1 MTKKIRLRDFQEH
14 LTARLAGAAK
24 GEAPATLLGIL
35 SGGEH
40 WLCALPDAG
49 EILPTPALTA
59 VPLTRPWFAG
69 IVNIRGN
76 LHAVTDFSAFRGGP
90 PTPANP
96 LSRLLLIGTRHGG
109 NAALLVERLLGLKN
123 PELFEAVPPEETDP
137 AWVAGRMVDADG
149 RPWKK
154 LDVRGLLADPE
165 FMEIGL

>member
-1 MTKKIRLRDFQEH
+1 MRA
-14 LTARLAGAAK
+14 ARRGRNPAAAAADDGAAD
-24 GEAPATLLGIL
+24 
-35 SGGEH
+35 
-40 WLCALPDAG
+40 PDVVRRHRQH
-49 EILPTPALTA
+49 P
-59 VPLTRPWFAG
+59 
-69 IVNIRGN
+69 GN

-123 PELFEAVPPEETDP
+123 PELFEAVPPDETDP